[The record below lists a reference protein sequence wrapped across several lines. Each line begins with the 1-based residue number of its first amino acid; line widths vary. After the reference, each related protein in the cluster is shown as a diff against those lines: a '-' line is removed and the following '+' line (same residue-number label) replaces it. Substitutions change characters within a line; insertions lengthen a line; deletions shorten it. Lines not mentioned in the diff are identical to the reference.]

1 MRMHLSRARKIVA
14 AVTAL
19 LSVALLAGCSEEKPN
34 DRTITLTLI
43 RYAETEGNSSGG
55 VIDTTPPGPSL
66 TPVGV
71 QQASAL
77 ANRLKAEKYDGIY
90 ASQLVRT
97 QQTAAPM
104 SKTMNEPVN
113 VLPGLDE
120 VGAGWY
126 DGGPTDRADATF
138 MVAPKAWVEGNRN
151 FAIPGGA
158 TGNEFNGKF
167 TGAVQRIYESGDNKP
182 VAFSSG
188 TSIMVWTLMNV
199 SNPKTSLLTDHPL
212 PNTGRIVITGNP
224 VIGWKLVDWDG
235 VTGF

>member
-1 MRMHLSRARKIVA
+1 M
-14 AVTAL
+14 
-19 LSVALLAGCSEEKPN
+19 
-34 DRTITLTLI
+34 TLI
-43 RYAETEGNSSGG
+43 RYAETEGNSSG

-71 QQASAL
+71 QQATAL
-77 ANRLKAEKYDGIY
+77 ANRLKAEKYGGIY

-120 VGAGWY
+120 VGGGWY
-126 DGGPTDRADATF
+126 DGGRTDRADATF
-138 MVAPKAWVEGNRN
+138 MVAPKALGRRNRK
-151 FAIPGGA
+151 FAIPGGVD
-158 TGNEFNGKF
+158 GNEFNSKF

-199 SNPKTSLLTDHPL
+199 SNPKPAC
-212 PNTGRIVITGNP
+212 
-224 VIGWKLVDWDG
+224 
-235 VTGF
+235 